1 MSIRVPDKS
10 IELPLFKESEPVLKW
25 HTLNCELV
33 TPMYGGGVTSAVVD
47 EQLPIRA
54 SSIRGQLR
62 FWWRLLAK
70 NKWQLGDD
78 KTIRQL
84 EFALWGGMGSG
95 DTDGLASQVFLRVS
109 DIRNLKVEPWAK
121 YEPHHRGGFQSIPTP
136 EVWANAPYALFP
148 AQGKK
153 PGLPDS
159 QAPHALAKAGL
170 NFKLQL
176 RFAET
181 MSDPQRQQVLETL
194 RWWVNFGGL
203 GARSRRGLGSIKAV
217 GLNELKDVSMPLSTG
232 DVAQAGCQLVVGKKS
247 RDATQAWT
255 TSVNT
260 MQKFRQ
266 GPSVGRNQG
275 KARPGRSRWP
285 EPDALRRLQNTHHS
299 NHKPEH
305 RAGNIFPRAMFGLP
319 IIFHFVGVGE
329 PRDTTLNLVDAQRMS
344 SPIILRAYFNGKDWY
359 PSALLLPH
367 KAPNEMM
374 LEPINRQP
382 IKVWNAGADELIRPI
397 KDNGGGNP
405 LQAFLRFF
413 ANQA

>member
-1 MSIRVPDKS
+1 MSIRVPDKDIDLSS
-10 IELPLFKESEPVLKW
+10 IKIEPVLKW

-33 TPMYGGGVTSAVVD
+33 TPMYGGGVTSTVID
-47 EQLPIRA
+47 EQMPIRA

-78 KTIRQL
+78 RTIRQL

-109 DIRNLKVEPWAK
+109 DIRNLKVEPWAE
-121 YEPHHRGGFQSIPTP
+121 YELNRNGDFKSIPTP
-136 EVWANAPYALFP
+136 EDWADAPYALFP

-176 RFAET
+176 RFAKT

-217 GLNELKDVSMPLSTG
+217 GLDELKNVSTPLSAS
-232 DVAQAGCQLVVGKKS
+232 DVAQAGCQLVVTKTS
-247 RDATQAWT
+247 SSNALQAWT

-266 GPSVGRNQG
+266 GPGVGRNKG
-275 KARPGRSRWP
+275 NPRPGRSRWP
-285 EPDALRRLQNTHHS
+285 EPDALRRLQNTHHA
-299 NHKPEH
+299 NHRPEH
-305 RAGNIFPRAMFGLP
+305 PAGNIFPRAMFGLP
-319 IIFHFVGVGE
+319 IIFHFVGAGE
-329 PRDTTLNLVDAQRMS
+329 PRDTTLNLQNTQRMS
-344 SPIILRAYFNGKDWY
+344 SPIILRAYFNGKNWY
-359 PSALLLPH
+359 PSALLLPR
-367 KAPNEMM
+367 KAPNEMT
-374 LEPINRQP
+374 LEPINRQA
-382 IKVWNAGADELIRPI
+382 IHVWRTGADELIQPI

-413 ANQA
+413 ADQN